1 MDRSR
6 LGKGISTAFISFMIS
21 LVVLVVST
29 YVILNMMH
37 SAYTSSI
44 AFRNIVRYSHSHEI
58 HQLVL
63 NKTMNSV
70 EIKNI
75 GSSDIVIDKMIIKDY
90 TGSIQVVDAINIVSQ
105 GICSSYV
112 IPTYRA
118 ITCRRDYEYIAIVT
132 PGGTVVDIHEPLI
145 KAYAVRA
152 NTTYMIS
159 ITFDNIKS
167 PEDLQEIFDV
177 DRSLIAKPYTRDR
190 AQVGYRGVKSSKL
203 LLLPPGQE
211 AEFINAIVETE
222 SSGVAFGV
230 AVIGYDPSWVREK
243 MNKPNEDIP
252 PRFTIMIAGP
262 GFTGQEKI
270 TIGGK
275 QYTLTGN
282 GYRIVINNYTGVIQI
297 KKGSTIIAC
306 SSTVPSGCS
315 GIALPAIGAWYYG
328 TTDSSINLRIYLN
341 GFATYVAR
349 FMRMASDQSVTGESS
364 YYPYLFI
371 GDIDGN
377 GLNEIIFITEDAY
390 YGDSSRINDM
400 YRNDDLSDWTTVP
413 LTLKLLQIGRALG
426 SDDGSIDGS
435 VYSGVVLYMNI
446 FFHDNSHPDENQLG
460 DIDRT
465 DWVLRILLIDR
476 DNNEYIVR
484 EYRYQEIC
492 NYHKTRVTDF
502 GRDNYFVKISQSI
515 YVPLPSTGRYWI
527 AVAFQDSYSYE
538 RRYYGTRPG
547 QRNVYFINDVDFTVG
562 LEFIGV
568 VPFYR

>member
-1 MDRSR
+1 MHRSR

-90 TGSIQVVDAINIVSQ
+90 TGSIQIMDAINIVSQ

-297 KKGSTIIAC
+297 KKGNTIIAC

-446 FFHDNSHPDENQLG
+446 FFHDNSHPDENQLE

>member
-297 KKGSTIIAC
+297 KKGNTIIAC

-446 FFHDNSHPDENQLG
+446 FFHDNSHPDENQLE

>member
-1 MDRSR
+1 MHRSR

-90 TGSIQVVDAINIVSQ
+90 TGSIQIMDAINIVSQ

-177 DRSLIAKPYTRDR
+177 DRSLIAKPYTKDR
-190 AQVGYRGVKSSKL
+190 AQVRYRGVKSSKL

-211 AEFINAIVETE
+211 AEFINATVETE

-297 KKGSTIIAC
+297 KKGNTIIAC

-400 YRNDDLSDWTTVP
+400 YGNDDLSDWTTVP

-446 FFHDNSHPDENQLG
+446 FFHDNSHPDENQLE

>member
-90 TGSIQVVDAINIVSQ
+90 TGSIQIMDAINIVSQ

-177 DRSLIAKPYTRDR
+177 DRSLIAKPYTKDR
-190 AQVGYRGVKSSKL
+190 AQVRYRGVKSSKL

-297 KKGSTIIAC
+297 KKGNTIIAC

-328 TTDSSINLRIYLN
+328 TTDESINLRIYLN

-349 FMRMASDQSVTGESS
+349 FMRMASDESVTGESS

-390 YGDSSRINDM
+390 YGDSSRTNDM
-400 YRNDDLSDWTTVP
+400 YGNDDLSDWTTVP

-435 VYSGVVLYMNI
+435 VYSGVALYMNI
-446 FFHDNSHPDENQLG
+446 FFHDNSHPDENQLR

-502 GRDNYFVKISQSI
+502 GRDNYFAKISQSI

-538 RRYYGTRPG
+538 TRSRPG
-547 QRNVYFINDVDFTVG
+547 QRNVVDFINDVDFTVG

>member
-177 DRSLIAKPYTRDR
+177 NRSLIAKPYTRDR
-190 AQVGYRGVKSSKL
+190 AQVRYRGVKSSKL

-211 AEFINAIVETE
+211 AEFINATVETE

-297 KKGSTIIAC
+297 KKGNTIIAC

-315 GIALPAIGAWYYG
+315 GIALPAIGTWYYG
-328 TTDSSINLRIYLN
+328 TTDESINLRIYLN

-390 YGDSSRINDM
+390 YGDSSRTNDM
-400 YRNDDLSDWTTVP
+400 YGNDDLSDWTTVP

-435 VYSGVVLYMNI
+435 VYSGVALYMNI
-446 FFHDNSHPDENQLG
+446 FFHDNSHPDENQLR

-476 DNNEYIVR
+476 DNNEYIIR

-502 GRDNYFVKISQSI
+502 GRDNYFAKISQSI
-515 YVPLPSTGRYWI
+515 YVPLPSTGRYWV
-527 AVAFQDSYSYE
+527 AVAFQDSY
-538 RRYYGTRPG
+538 GTGP
-547 QRNVYFINDVDFTVG
+547 RNDADFTVG

>member
-1 MDRSR
+1 
-6 LGKGISTAFISFMIS
+6 
-21 LVVLVVST
+21 
-29 YVILNMMH
+29 
-37 SAYTSSI
+37 
-44 AFRNIVRYSHSHEI
+44 
-58 HQLVL
+58 
-63 NKTMNSV
+63 
-70 EIKNI
+70 
-75 GSSDIVIDKMIIKDY
+75 
-90 TGSIQVVDAINIVSQ
+90 
-105 GICSSYV
+105 
-112 IPTYRA
+112 
-118 ITCRRDYEYIAIVT
+118 
-132 PGGTVVDIHEPLI
+132 
-145 KAYAVRA
+145 
-152 NTTYMIS
+152 
-159 ITFDNIKS
+159 
-167 PEDLQEIFDV
+167 
-177 DRSLIAKPYTRDR
+177 
-190 AQVGYRGVKSSKL
+190 
-203 LLLPPGQE
+203 
-211 AEFINAIVETE
+211 
-222 SSGVAFGV
+222 
-230 AVIGYDPSWVREK
+230 
-243 MNKPNEDIP
+243 
-252 PRFTIMIAGP
+252 
-262 GFTGQEKI
+262 
-270 TIGGK
+270 
-275 QYTLTGN
+275 
-282 GYRIVINNYTGVIQI
+282 NYTGVIQI
-297 KKGSTIIAC
+297 KKGNTIIAC

-328 TTDSSINLRIYLN
+328 TTDKSINLRIYLN

-400 YRNDDLSDWTTVP
+400 YGNDDLSDWTTVP

-446 FFHDNSHPDENQLG
+446 FFHDNSHPDENQLE

>member
-1 MDRSR
+1 MHRSR

-90 TGSIQVVDAINIVSQ
+90 TGSIQIMDAINIVSQ

-400 YRNDDLSDWTTVP
+400 YGNDDLSDWTTVP

-446 FFHDNSHPDENQLG
+446 FFHDNSHPDENQLE

>member
-190 AQVGYRGVKSSKL
+190 AQVRYRGVKSSKL

-211 AEFINAIVETE
+211 AEFINATVETE

-349 FMRMASDQSVTGESS
+349 FMRMASGQSVTGESS

>member
-105 GICSSYV
+105 GICSSCV

-159 ITFDNIKS
+159 ITFDNINS

-177 DRSLIAKPYTRDR
+177 NRSLIAKPYTRSMTQER
-190 AQVGYRGVKSSKL
+190 YRGVKSSKL

-211 AEFINAIVETE
+211 AEFINATVETE

-243 MNKPNEDIP
+243 MSKPNEDIP
-252 PRFTIMIAGP
+252 PRFTIMISGP
-262 GFTGQEKI
+262 AFTGQEKI

-297 KKGSTIIAC
+297 KKDNTIIAC

-315 GIALPAIGAWYYG
+315 GIDLPAIGTWYYG
-328 TTDSSINLRIYLN
+328 TTDSSIRIYLN

-349 FMRMASDQSVTGESS
+349 FMRMASENSVTGESS

-390 YGDSSRINDM
+390 YGDSSRTNDM
-400 YRNDDLSDWTTVP
+400 YGNDDLSDWTTVP

-435 VYSGVVLYMNI
+435 IYSGVALYMNI
-446 FFHDNSHPDENQLG
+446 FFHDNSHPDENQLN

-476 DNNEYIVR
+476 DNNEYIIR

-502 GRDNYFVKISQSI
+502 GRDNYFAKISQSI

-527 AVAFQDSYSYE
+527 AVAFQDSY
-538 RRYYGTRPG
+538 GTG
-547 QRNVYFINDVDFTVG
+547 LRNDADFTVG

>member
-1 MDRSR
+1 MHRSR

-90 TGSIQVVDAINIVSQ
+90 TGSIQIMDAINIVSQ

-297 KKGSTIIAC
+297 KKGNTIIAC

-390 YGDSSRINDM
+390 YGDSSTINDM

-446 FFHDNSHPDENQLG
+446 FFHDNSHPDENQLE